1 MNSTKNHTGNA
12 ILHFKRWSNK
22 SYAIFN
28 SIGKLVH
35 IGFLSRIIQK
45 LITVKSFF
53 FNGLLTII
61 HELVEKEEDKNV
73 FIGEVEAPFLLPT
86 CLFNSLIPET
96 ASNRNECSVGALYSY
111 ILINK
116 IKKTFR
122 RSFFILDI
130 HFYFFDEAPISTIKF
145 N

>member
-1 MNSTKNHTGNA
+1 MNSSENHIGNNV
-12 ILHFKRWSNK
+12 LHFNRWSNK

-61 HELVEKEEDKNV
+61 HELVEKEENKNI
-73 FIGEVEAPFLLPT
+73 FIGEVEAPFLLPIS
-86 CLFNSLIPET
+86 LFDSLIAET
-96 ASNRNECSVGALYSY
+96 ISNRNECSVGTLYSY
-111 ILINK
+111 ILVNK
-116 IKKTFR
+116 IKKAFR
-122 RSFFILDI
+122 RSFFMLDI
-130 HFYFFDEAPISTIKF
+130 HYLFINRVPISIIKF